1 MYSSIIRLY
10 KSIIIIIIKM
20 HLRIDGRYVTITM
33 GRPDVNK

>member
-1 MYSSIIRLY
+1 MYSSIIKVY
-10 KSIIIIIIKM
+10 KSIIIIIKM